1 MPVRQVLISNLS
13 GAEIPAGTGARV
25 RIMWHDAK
33 RVDQRIDLTQ
43 EEALK
48 LAKQFKAEE
57 VEVRTD
63 RQKSRG

>member
-25 RIMWHDAK
+25 RIMWHDPK